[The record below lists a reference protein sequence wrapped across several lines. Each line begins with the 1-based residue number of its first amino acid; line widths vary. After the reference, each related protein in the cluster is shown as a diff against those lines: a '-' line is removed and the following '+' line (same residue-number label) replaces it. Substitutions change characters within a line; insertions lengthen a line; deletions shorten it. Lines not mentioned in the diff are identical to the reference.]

1 MFYMPVNKHALIR
14 YHALDKCFRNFA
26 RRFYIEDLIAACND
40 ALYNFTGSEK
50 YSDPLNPGISRRQ
63 ILIDI
68 DFMESPEG
76 WGAMIDRVR
85 DGRRV
90 YYRYE
95 DPTYTIDNQ
104 PITDEELTQLR
115 ETTLMLSRFKGLP
128 QFEWI
133 DTMITNLE
141 DKFNLKGA
149 ERSVIGL
156 DNNEF
161 ASGIEYISPLFN
173 AIINK
178 TPLRIE
184 YQTFDKVAFS
194 WVIHPYYL
202 KQYNNRWYL
211 IGLNGD
217 EYKNITHVALDR
229 IQSFETLHVPYV
241 ENTQIEDFDEYFED
255 IVGVSFPANRQVEHV
270 LLQFSAHRFPF
281 IKAKPIHG
289 SQKVIDEPRHL
300 ISLDVIPN
308 RELESILLGFGED
321 VEIIEPQSLRSSI
334 ADKIKNSYSKY
345 FSMQNDCTE
354 SSYLCNVERGNGADT
369 STSEDSKNKKPIT
382 RAESLQTS

>member
-1 MFYMPVNKHALIR
+1 MPVNKHALIR
-14 YHALDKCFRNFA
+14 YHALDKCFSNFA
-26 RRFYIEDLIAACND
+26 RRFYIEDLIAACNE
-40 ALYNFTGSEK
+40 ALYNFTGDEK

-63 ILIDI
+63 ILVDI
-68 DFMESPEG
+68 NFMESPEG
-76 WGAMIDRVR
+76 WSAMVDRIK

-95 DPTYTIDNQ
+95 DVDYTIDNQ

-149 ERSVIGL
+149 EQSVISL

-161 ASGIEYISPLFN
+161 VAGIEHISTLFN

-178 TPLRIE
+178 TPLQIR
-184 YQTFDKVAFS
+184 YKTFHKGSFT
-194 WVIHPYYL
+194 WTIHPYFL

-211 IGLNGD
+211 IGLNDD
-217 EYKNITHVALDR
+217 EYKNITHLGLDR
-229 IQSFETLHVPYV
+229 IESIDILHIPYI
-241 ENTQIEDFDEYFED
+241 ENSQIENIDEYFED
-255 IVGVSFPANRQVEHV
+255 IVGVSFPPNRIVEKVV
-270 LLQFSAHRFPF
+270 LKFSQHRFPF

-289 SQKVIDEPRHL
+289 SQKIQDENDCL
-300 ISLDVIPN
+300 ISLEVMPN
-308 RELESILLGFGED
+308 RELEAILLSFGED
-321 VEIIEPQSLRSSI
+321 VEVIEPQSLRQQL
-334 ADKIKNSYSKY
+334 AEKIKKTYEKY
-345 FSMQNDCTE
+345 FSVQKDRTNNAD
-354 SSYLCNVERGNGADT
+354 LCNIDKENVSSD
-369 STSEDSKNKKPIT
+369 STLDNKNKKM
-382 RAESLQTS
+382 

>member
-1 MFYMPVNKHALIR
+1 MPVNKHALIR
-14 YHALDKCFRNFA
+14 YHALDKCFSNFA
-26 RRFYIEDLIAACND
+26 RRFYIEDLIAACNE
-40 ALYNFTGSEK
+40 ALYNFTGDEK

-63 ILIDI
+63 ILVDI

-76 WGAMIDRVR
+76 WSAMVDRIK

-95 DPTYTIDNQ
+95 DPEYTINNQ
-104 PITDEELTQLR
+104 PITDEELTKLR

-149 ERSVIGL
+149 EQSVISL

-161 ASGIEYISPLFN
+161 VAGIEHISTLFN

-178 TPLRIE
+178 TPLRIR
-184 YQTFDKVAFS
+184 YKTFHKRAFT
-194 WVIHPYYL
+194 WTIHPYFL

-211 IGLNGD
+211 IGLND
-217 EYKNITHVALDR
+217 EFKDISHLGLDR
-229 IQSFETLHVPYV
+229 IEEIEILHIPYI
-241 ENTQIEDFDEYFED
+241 ENAEIDDIDEYFED
-255 IVGVSFPANRQVEHV
+255 IVGVTFPQNRAVEKVV
-270 LLQFSAHRFPF
+270 LKFSQHRFPF

-289 SQKVIDEPRHL
+289 SQKIQSEENHI
-300 ISLDVIPN
+300 ISLEVMPN
-308 RELESILLGFGED
+308 RELESILLSFGED
-321 VEIIEPQSLRSSI
+321 VEVLEPKRFRQQL
-334 ADKIKNSYSKY
+334 ADKIKKTYEKY
-345 FSMQNDCTE
+345 F
-354 SSYLCNVERGNGADT
+354 
-369 STSEDSKNKKPIT
+369 
-382 RAESLQTS
+382 